1 MHERKSAA
9 PTFPDAEYVG
19 PHLIVDRTEWAPGGN
34 PEPHLREDGQTTYP
48 ERYLR
53 CIRCGAERRRRDEF
67 PNECDAVVPL
77 DAQQDSDAGR
87 EADAPE
93 VSDG

>member
-19 PHLIVDRTEWAPGGN
+19 QHLIVDKTEWVPGGH
-34 PEPHLREDGQTTYP
+34 PEAHLREDGQTTYP

-53 CIRCGAERRRRDEF
+53 CIRCGAEALRRDDF
-67 PNECDAVVPL
+67 PEECDAGAAFEARP
-77 DAQQDSDAGR
+77 
-87 EADAPE
+87 EADLPG
-93 VSDG
+93 VSDR

>member
-1 MHERKSAA
+1 MHDRKSAA

-19 PHLIVDRTEWAPGGN
+19 PHLIVDKTEWAPGAN
-34 PEPHLREDGQTTYP
+34 PEAHLREDGQTTYP

-53 CIRCGAERRRRDEF
+53 CLRCGVERLHRDEF
-67 PNECDAVVPL
+67 PAECDSTVPF
-77 DAQQDSDAGR
+77 DAQGESDTRR
-87 EADAPE
+87 EADVPG

>member
-1 MHERKSAA
+1 MHDRKSAS

-19 PHLIVDRTEWAPGGN
+19 DHLIIDKTEWVPGRN

-53 CIRCGAERRRRDEF
+53 CLRCGAERLHRDEF
-67 PNECDAVVPL
+67 PEECDASVPFE
-77 DAQQDSDAGR
+77 ARQ
-87 EADAPE
+87 EADVPG
-93 VSDG
+93 VRDG

>member
-1 MHERKSAA
+1 MTERKSAA

-19 PHLIVDRTEWAPGGN
+19 PHLIVDKTEWVPGRH

-53 CIRCGAERRRRDEF
+53 CLRCGAERLRRDEF
-67 PNECDAVVPL
+67 PEEG
-77 DAQQDSDAGR
+77 DAGPPSEVR
-87 EADAPE
+87 PEAKVPGVGDR
-93 VSDG
+93 

>member
-19 PHLIVDRTEWAPGGN
+19 PHLIIDKTEWAPGAN

-53 CIRCGAERRRRDEF
+53 CLRCGAERLRRDEF
-67 PNECDAVVPL
+67 PEECDAG
-77 DAQQDSDAGR
+77 AASDAR
-87 EADAPE
+87 TEADAPG
-93 VSDG
+93 VSDR

>member
-19 PHLIVDRTEWAPGGN
+19 PHLIIDKTEWAPGAN

-53 CIRCGAERRRRDEF
+53 CLRCGAERLRRDEF
-67 PNECDAVVPL
+67 PDECDAGATL
-77 DAQQDSDAGR
+77 DAR
-87 EADAPE
+87 PEADAPG
-93 VSDG
+93 VGDG